1 MYITM
6 ASTPAELLSIHLIS
20 TRMMPAKRMAA
31 LTTPIKAPPAMKPD
45 ASRVPFSRRTLF
57 RAWSLLRFP
66 TYQLLAPPISNGVF
80 NSSGMNM
87 PNANA
92 IAGILQKFRM
102 MASTAPMAY
111 SAQGAPE
118 PLINGSITAAIA
130 LACGAASC
138 PLVKPYV

>member
-1 MYITM
+1 
-6 ASTPAELLSIHLIS
+6 
-20 TRMMPAKRMAA
+20 MPAKRMAA

-57 RAWSLLRFP
+57 RAWSLLRLP
-66 TYQLLAPPISNGVF
+66 TYQLMAPPISNGVF

-92 IAGILQKFRM
+92 NAGILQKFRM

-111 SAQGAPE
+111 SAHTSYNQCRYHAGCPFQPDGNQNNRCQDQGHQCHA
-118 PLINGSITAAIA
+118 
-130 LACGAASC
+130 
-138 PLVKPYV
+138 